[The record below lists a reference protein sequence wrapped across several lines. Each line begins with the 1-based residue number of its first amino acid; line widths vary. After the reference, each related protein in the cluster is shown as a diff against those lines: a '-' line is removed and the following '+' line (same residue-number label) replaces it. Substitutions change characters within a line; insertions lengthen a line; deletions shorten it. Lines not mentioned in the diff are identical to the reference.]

1 MVKTNNKIFNII
13 SKNMKIIL
21 IQIKIKIIN
30 QILQIK
36 IFKFIITKKL
46 LINLWML
53 RMIFN
58 LINKIYRQ
66 KIQIKIQK
74 KMKLFKK
81 IHNF

>member
-30 QILQIK
+30 QIYQIK